1 MNSTDRMLMTELS
14 SVNWLK
20 KIRVRRWLRKCS
32 AYVRTCRV
40 SMQSASSLTLIRLVY
55 VIQSSN
61 YSAAEKQSEQTLA
74 RLLQEQAFGSE
85 QLLEVQWK
93 RGRLITPQ
101 TLESEDI
108 DIQRAV
114 AHLAN
119 GQPRELI
126 AFERVENYQNKSG
139 VIAAPLSA

>member
-14 SVNWLK
+14 SVSWLK

-74 RLLQEQAFGSE
+74 RLLQENAFGSE
-85 QLLEVQWK
+85 HVREVNWK

-108 DIQRAV
+108 DIQRAI
-114 AHLAN
+114 AHLAT
-119 GQPRELI
+119 GQLKELT
-126 AFERVENYQNKSG
+126 AFERVENYQSKS
-139 VIAAPLSA
+139 VAIASPLSA